1 MNSKATYLNL
11 PAIDKPLWV
20 KVLQDILEKAI
31 EYARNLG
38 VDFAD
43 IRVEQVERT
52 IVTIQDGVLKDVRS
66 GVEAGAAIR
75 VLYRGAWGFS
85 SVNRIEL
92 NELRKA
98 IQTAYSAARALAPK
112 VKKPVKIVELSS
124 KTDYVSVKFKRD
136 PKDVSLE
143 DKIKDYIEYEARLR
157 KHDYVKTTTVNYA
170 DIVGVKRYI
179 STENRYIEQELGITW
194 MYTWI
199 TGRLGDVVA
208 SVRDERG
215 SIEGYVIWDKWDMN
229 DVVKLVVGRL
239 EKQLKAKPPK
249 GGVFP
254 AVLAPEIVGV
264 FVHEAFGHLAEA
276 DLTTSGSAISDKIGK
291 EIASPLVTI
300 VDDPTIPGGFGSF
313 KYDDEGVE
321 TRPAVLIENGV
332 IKEVMVD
339 RQYAVLL
346 GVKPTGN
353 ARAESYKV
361 PPLIRMRNTVMKPR
375 DYTKEELFE
384 DIDYGYYLVSFR
396 GGQANLDGTFQVG
409 VQEAYEIVKGEIGE
423 PVRNMSISGNTLD
436 TLREVDAVGKDFEI
450 GFGRC
455 GKGQTAYVSDGGPHI
470 RVRKIVVGG
479 VA

>member
-1 MNSKATYLNL
+1 M
-11 PAIDKPLWV
+11 
-20 KVLQDILEKAI
+20 QDILEKTI
-31 EYARNLG
+31 EYAKSLG

-43 IRVEQVERT
+43 IRVEHIEKT
-52 IVTIQDGVLKDVRS
+52 IISIQDGVLKDLRS
-66 GVEAGAAIR
+66 GVEVGAAIR
-75 VLYRGAWGFS
+75 VLYKGAWGFV
-85 SVNRIEL
+85 SVNKVEYD
-92 NELRKA
+92 ELRKA
-98 IQTAYSAARALAPK
+98 VETAYVAAKALAPR
-112 VKKPVKIVELSS
+112 VKKSVKIVELPS
-124 KTDYVSVKFKRD
+124 KTDYVTRKFKRD
-136 PKDVSLE
+136 PRNVSLE
-143 DKIKDYIEYEARLR
+143 EKIKDYMEYESRLR
-157 KHDYVKTTTVNYA
+157 SKDFVKTTTVYYA
-170 DIVGVKRYI
+170 DIIGVKRYA

-194 MYTWI
+194 MYTWV
-199 TGRLGDVVA
+199 TGRIGDITA

-215 SIEGYVIWDKWDMN
+215 SIEGYVIWDAWDMN
-229 DVVKLVVGRL
+229 DIVKLVTERL

-249 GGVFP
+249 GGVYP

-276 DLTTSGSAISDKIGK
+276 DLTMSGSAICDKIGK

-321 TRPAVLIENGV
+321 TRPAILIENGV

-339 RQYAVLL
+339 RQYSALL
-346 GVKPTGN
+346 GIKPTGN

-361 PPLIRMRNTVMKPR
+361 PPLIRMRNTVLKPR
-375 DYTKEELFE
+375 DYSREELFE
-384 DIDYGYYLVSFR
+384 DIDFGYYLVSFR

-436 TLREVDAVGKDFEI
+436 TLHEVDAVGKDFEI

-455 GKGQTAYVSDGGPHI
+455 GKGQTAFVSDGGPHI